1 MSLREQNKAYNR
13 RRILAAADTIIRE
26 EGIDKLSMRHL
37 AKVAGVSLRTPYNL
51 FGSKTEVLIGLLQAP
66 VAALF
71 GELGALPRG
80 DGILAQAFVMLDRV
94 AAQVAA
100 DEAFFRG
107 IYWQMMSTDQ
117 PDARRGAIDGVMR
130 MTRPVLDLARDAG
143 ELETDVDIQ
152 TLNRHLTIVTLS
164 LAGMWA
170 SGLFEFD
177 ELVEH
182 IRQSWCNT
190 LVQVSS
196 GSGRVQLRC
205 ACADAWIGGS
215 RLVERAHA
223 RESGLPQ
230 PAGPFETCGVDRSY
244 RGGMPPG
251 PASTM
256 QR

>member
-13 RRILAAADTIIRE
+13 RRILVAADTIIRE

-37 AKVAGVSLRTPYNL
+37 ATVAGVSLRTPYNL

-100 DEAFFRG
+100 DEVFFRG

-117 PDARRGAIDGVMR
+117 PDARRGAIEGVMR
-130 MTRPVLDLARDAG
+130 MTLPVLTMARAAA
-143 ELETDVDIQ
+143 EIKPDVDIGP
-152 TLNRHLTIVTLS
+152 LNRHLTILTLS

-177 ELVEH
+177 ELIAH
-182 IRQSWCNT
+182 IRQSWCST
-190 LVQVSS
+190 LGPVSCGRATDQLS
-196 GSGRVQLRC
+196 GTCTGGFTT
-205 ACADAWIGGS
+205 ADA
-215 RLVERAHA
+215 AN
-223 RESGLPQ
+223 
-230 PAGPFETCGVDRSY
+230 VDTDNK
-244 RGGMPPG
+244 PG
-251 PASTM
+251 A
-256 QR
+256 